1 MKFRNQLKAAIV
13 AAVFASTSL
22 GAFTSVEATSN
33 TVVHSAAKSTKAVK
47 STTGAKT
54 AKTVKTAKNVSPTK
68 TVKSTGSTSVKH
80 MTSAQ
85 VKSKSRTTAKAKESV
100 VKAHKKN
107 SKEPQVRVLLGSR
120 TASLPLTV
128 TGGAQVE
135 GASKK
140 FSAGSK
146 VNVSVSGNT
155 IKVNGKSVGNTALI
169 RPKSSSATFSTL
181 GQSYYGGLK
190 VIARNGGMRLI
201 NEVGLEDYVA
211 GVLPYEMSPS
221 WPQAALQAQAVAA
234 RTYALYNMAQ
244 AKGQDYD
251 VTPSTDYQVYK
262 GSQGESAN
270 TRQAVRHTQG
280 MVMTYGGQAIN
291 ALFHSD
297 GGGYTEDAVNVW
309 GNNLPYLKGVKDYST
324 HASTRSWL
332 ITTSRKD
339 LESKLRAAGKNVG
352 TLKKIELTPMKKAPM
367 STSDRGVSG
376 RVKQATFIGSSKKIT
391 LTGEQLRSIFG
402 LKSTLFDFYV
412 NHKPSVKERAGRSY
426 HTFSKKNDVVY
437 ILGHGWGH
445 GLGLS
450 QWGAYEMAQKAPND
464 NEHYKEILHH
474 YYTGVSLEKWY

>member
-1 MKFRNQLKAAIV
+1 MIFRNQLKAAIV
-13 AAVFASTSL
+13 AAVFAATSL
-22 GAFTSVEATSN
+22 GALTSVDAASN
-33 TVVHSAAKSTKAVK
+33 TVVHSAAKSNKTIKTTK
-47 STTGAKT
+47 SAKT
-54 AKTVKTAKNVSPTK
+54 GKASKTVRTAP
-68 TVKSTGSTSVKH
+68 VKH
-80 MTSAQ
+80 ITSGQ
-85 VKSKSRTTAKAKESV
+85 VKSKARTTAKDRVTSV
-100 VKAHKKN
+100 RHKN
-107 SKEPQVRVLLGSR
+107 TKEPQVRVLLGSR
-120 TASLPLTV
+120 TASLPV
-128 TGGAQVE
+128 AISGGAQVE
-135 GASKK
+135 GANKK
-140 FSAGSK
+140 FSVGSDVK
-146 VNVSVSGNT
+146 VSVSGNT
-155 IKVNGKSVGNTALI
+155 VKVNGKAVGNTALI
-169 RPKSSSATFSTL
+169 RPKSSGATFSAL

-221 WPQAALQAQAVAA
+221 WPQAALEAQAVAA
-234 RTYALYNMAQ
+234 RTYALHNMAN

-262 GSQGESAN
+262 GSQGEN
-270 TRQAVRHTQG
+270 TTTRSAVRHTQG

-297 GGGYTEDAVNVW
+297 GGGYTEDAINVW
-309 GNNLPYLKGVKDYST
+309 GNDLPYLKGVKDYST

-339 LESKLRAAGKNVG
+339 LEAKLRAAGKNVG
-352 TLKKIELTPMKKAPM
+352 TLKKIDLTPMKKAPL

-376 RVKQATFIGSSKKIT
+376 RVKQATFVGSSKKIT

-450 QWGAYEMAQKAPND
+450 QWGAYEMAQQAPTDKEYYKA
-464 NEHYKEILHH
+464 ILHH
-474 YYTGVSLEKWY
+474 YYTGIRLEKWY